1 MKESFSTSEELY
13 NIQELDRDR
22 IARELHDSTL
32 QNLTHLIHKLDLTQL
47 YLDKDVNRV
56 KMELE
61 DSKKYVK
68 SIIDG
73 IRQTIFYIQPMTL
86 NDIGLSETLYEYFS
100 SIEKNVKMDISYE
113 IDTIQKMS
121 VERMMNLYRV
131 IQECVR
137 NAIAHSSA
145 EKLFFSLKNNNGKI
159 TIVIEDNGIGFDLSE
174 EKKNH
179 YGLKIIKDRVD
190 SLKGTIIIQSFA
202 NQGTKVEITVPEII

>member
-13 NIQELDRDR
+13 NIQELDRER

-61 DSKKYVK
+61 DSKRYVK

-73 IRQTIFYIQPMTL
+73 IRQTIFHIQPMTL

-100 SIEKNVKMDISYE
+100 SIEKNVEMDISYE

-137 NAIAHSSA
+137 NTIAHSSA

-159 TIVIEDNGIGFDLSE
+159 TIVIEDNGIGFDLLE

-179 YGLKIIKDRVD
+179 YGLKIMKDRVD

>member
-13 NIQELDRDR
+13 NIQELDRER

>member
-13 NIQELDRDR
+13 NIQELDRER

-61 DSKKYVK
+61 DSKRYVK

-73 IRQTIFYIQPMTL
+73 IRQTIFHIQPMTL

-100 SIEKNVKMDISYE
+100 SIEKNVEMDISYE

-137 NAIAHSSA
+137 NTIAHSSA

-159 TIVIEDNGIGFDLSE
+159 TIVIEDNGIGFDLLE

-179 YGLKIIKDRVD
+179 YGLKIMKDRVD

-202 NQGTKVEITVPEII
+202 NKGTKVEITVPEII